1 MHNALR
7 SRGIQLFSM
16 NVPLYADLICSQRLD
31 LQILLTMHIL
41 NHADQ
46 NYESTRLSLVW
57 IKPANIGASSQI
69 TPHYKLY
76 HYATINVMHFNSTLQ
91 AMLVNH
97 LAPQTH
103 SLCNSI
109 KSAQAQFMQNS
120 CMEHKSTKAL
130 SSSDWNVYLHHL
142 AFRTQLQIFTKYEKT
157 ALCNIFINS
166 TEVGWP

>member
-1 MHNALR
+1 MCGNKDNTSMKLVAINVQFIVWMHNALR

-41 NHADQ
+41 NHAGQ

-109 KSAQAQFMQNS
+109 KSAQAQFM
-120 CMEHKSTKAL
+120 
-130 SSSDWNVYLHHL
+130 
-142 AFRTQLQIFTKYEKT
+142 
-157 ALCNIFINS
+157 
-166 TEVGWP
+166 